1 MKPLRYAAC
10 VLVLGLVPPA
20 WAINKCTDAQGKV
33 SFQEAPCPGE
43 GEKIEVRPAM
53 PAPAVAPPPRKP
65 SKEGAFGET
74 WRRKQY
80 LQSQGIPQARAALER
95 NQRECAAAPA
105 EAVAHAGPLRRGN
118 LPQGSQ
124 FVQEQEAASAKDKA
138 ACEARSEELRQ
149 QLKALEKE
157 LEGL

>member
-1 MKPLRYAAC
+1 MH
-10 VLVLGLVPPA
+10 G
-20 WAINKCTDAQGKV
+20 
-33 SFQEAPCPGE
+33 CPGQ
-43 GEKIEVRPAM
+43 GVVSGCALSRRGRADRGTVRHAGSRRR
-53 PAPAVAPPPRKP
+53 PPPRKP
-65 SKEGAFGET
+65 SKEGPFGET

-105 EAVAHAGPLRRGN
+105 EAIAHAGPLRRGN

-124 FVQEQEAASAKDKA
+124 FVQEQEAAGAKDKA

-149 QLKALEKE
+149 QLNALEKE

>member
-1 MKPLRYAAC
+1 MNLLRYAAC
-10 VLVLGLVPPA
+10 ILALGLVSPA

-33 SFQEAPCPGE
+33 SFQEVPCPGE
-43 GEKIEVRPAM
+43 GEKVELRPAM
-53 PAPAVAPPPRKP
+53 SAPAVAPPPRKP
-65 SKEGAFGET
+65 SKEGPFGES
-74 WRRKQY
+74 WRRKQF
-80 LQSQGIPQARAALER
+80 LQTQGIPQARAALER
-95 NQRECAAAPA
+95 NQRECTAAPA

-124 FVQEQEAASAKDKA
+124 FVQQQEAVSTKDKA

-149 QLKALEKE
+149 QLNALEKE